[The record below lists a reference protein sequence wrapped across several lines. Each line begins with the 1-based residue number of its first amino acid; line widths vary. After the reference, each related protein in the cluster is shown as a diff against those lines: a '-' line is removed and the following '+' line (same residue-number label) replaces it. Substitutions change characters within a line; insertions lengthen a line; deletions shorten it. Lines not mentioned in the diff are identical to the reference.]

1 MSKLTIY
8 FTSDTHGYLYPN
20 NFADR
25 QPRPMGLLSMHFPKD
40 ENTLVIDGGDTIQGS
55 PMTYFCRL
63 NDRELPVAQA
73 MNDRGYDYVTLGN
86 HDFNNGYDYLKRYL
100 DALDA
105 KCLCA
110 NVEDLRGELPISGAA
125 VHTLGQRSARRPG
138 GHRNRLG

>member
-1 MSKLTIY
+1 MPKLTIY

-20 NFADR
+20 NFASKEP
-25 QPRPMGLLSMHFPKD
+25 QHMGLLSMRFPKD

-63 NDRELPVAQA
+63 DNRELPVAKA

-86 HDFNNGYDYLKRYL
+86 HDFNNGYDYLKRHL
-100 DALDA
+100 DGLNA

-110 NVEDLRGELPISGAA
+110 NVEDKRGELPIQIGRAH
-125 VHTLGQRSARRPG
+125 V
-138 GHRNRLG
+138 